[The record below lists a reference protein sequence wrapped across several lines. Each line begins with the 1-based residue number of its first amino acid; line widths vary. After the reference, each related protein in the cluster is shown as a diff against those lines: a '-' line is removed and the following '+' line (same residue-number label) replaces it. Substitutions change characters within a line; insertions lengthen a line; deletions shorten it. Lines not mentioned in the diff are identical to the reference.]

1 MSAQALT
8 PHPAHFENQ
17 NELNDRAA
25 IDASCARPVM
35 WFLASS
41 VVWLLVGTVLAM
53 LASYKM
59 HSPGFLDQWAW
70 LTFGRV
76 RPAHL
81 NAVTYGWASMAGIGV
96 VLWMQARLSRV
107 QLAFP
112 RVLTA
117 TAVLWNIVVAIGIG
131 GILAGWHTSVEWI
144 EFSLPVALALAV
156 LFSVFALISFYTFAR
171 RQTTHVYVT
180 QWYMFG
186 AILWFP
192 YLYLIANVMIH
203 LGQARGVA
211 QASTNWWFAHNVL
224 GLWLTP
230 IGVGAA
236 YYLIPKVIGRPIHS
250 YYLSIL
256 GFWSLALFYNWAG
269 THHLIGGPLPAWLV
283 SVGIVGSMMM
293 FIPVITV
300 AINHHLTMR
309 GHFHMLRTSPTLRF
323 VVAGAMT
330 YTAVS
335 AQGSLMSLRSL
346 NEVTHFTHY
355 TIAHSHLGVYGF
367 FTMIMFGS
375 CYYIM
380 PRLTGIEWSSA
391 RLIRIHFWSVLVGMA
406 LYWIGLTWGGVRQGF
421 MLNDPAVPFLD
432 VVRYTLPYLWS
443 RSVAGALMTLGHV
456 AFAVLVARMLLAWRR
471 RHADAEWEPEP
482 EPAARPARAEAG
494 A

>member
-8 PHPAHFENQ
+8 PEPAMTRRPVDIEA
-17 NELNDRAA
+17 RAA
-25 IDASCARPVM
+25 IDASCSRPVM
-35 WFLASS
+35 AFLVSA
-41 VVWLLVGTVLAM
+41 VAWLLVGTVLAM
-53 LASYKM
+53 VASLKM
-59 HSPGFLDQWAW
+59 HWPEFLADRSW
-70 LTFGRV
+70 LAFGRV

-107 QLAFP
+107 TLSFP

-117 TAVLWNIVVAIGIG
+117 TAILWNLVVAG
-131 GILAGWHTSVEWI
+131 GIAGILGGYHTSVEWI
-144 EFSLPVALALAV
+144 EFPFPVALSLGV
-156 LFSVFALISFYTFAR
+156 LFAVFAVISFYTFAR
-171 RQTTHVYVT
+171 RRATHVYVT

-192 YLYLIANVMIH
+192 YLYLVANVMIH

-256 GFWSLALFYNWAG
+256 GFWSLALFYNWSG
-269 THHLIGGPLPAWLV
+269 THHLIGGPLPAWLITI
-283 SVGIVGSMMM
+283 GIIGSMMM
-293 FIPVITV
+293 FVPVITV
-300 AINHHLTMR
+300 AINHHLTMV
-309 GHFHMLRTSPTLRF
+309 GSFHMLKTSPTLRF
-323 VVAGAMT
+323 VVAGAMM

-335 AQGSLMSLRSL
+335 VQGSLQSLRTL

-355 TIAHSHLGVYGF
+355 TVAHAHLGVYGF
-367 FTMIMFGS
+367 FTMIMFGC

-380 PRLTGIEWSSA
+380 PRLTGVEWSSA
-391 RLIRIHFWSVLVGMA
+391 LLIKIHFWSVLIGIA
-406 LYWIGLTWGGVRQGF
+406 LYFAPLTAGGFVQGL
-421 MLNDPAVPFLD
+421 MMNDPAIPFID
-432 VVRYTLPYLWS
+432 TVRHTIPYLWV
-443 RSVAGALMTLGHV
+443 RSGAGVLLSVGHLVFAL
-456 AFAVLVARMLLAWRR
+456 LVVRMLAEWRR
-471 RHADAEWEPEP
+471 RAGEPER
-482 EPAARPARAEAG
+482 EALLSRAASGEEVATA
-494 A
+494 